1 MATFHSLATVPKT
14 IFVSQMK
21 NAQGNPVSE
30 PVTFTISD
38 PVACSLSPAVDG
50 ASVLCTCNKP
60 ATLTPITLT
69 LTGKT
74 AEGATAVCG
83 VTFDP
88 DPSIAT
94 SFVLTDVQPA

>member
-1 MATFHSLATVPKT
+1 MATFHSPATAPKT
-14 IFVSQMK
+14 IYVDQMK
-21 NAQGNPVSE
+21 NAQNLPVSE
-30 PVTFTISD
+30 SVVFTISD
-38 PVACSLSPAVDG
+38 TVNCTLTPAAD
-50 ASVLCTCNKP
+50 AKSVLCTCNKP
-60 ATLTPITLT
+60 LTTVPFALT

-74 AEGATAVCG
+74 AEGVTAFCG